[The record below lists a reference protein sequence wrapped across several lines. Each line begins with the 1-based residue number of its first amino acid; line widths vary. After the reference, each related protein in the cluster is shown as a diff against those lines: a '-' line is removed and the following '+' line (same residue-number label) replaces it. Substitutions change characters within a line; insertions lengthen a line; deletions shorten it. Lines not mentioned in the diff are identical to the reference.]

1 MRSDRQLH
9 GATYF
14 APDGAKNE
22 LVGLILQ
29 SNGVQCAREKFGFLS
44 KWFMR
49 MTSLR
54 IQEVMATSGFF
65 SGGAHAQI
73 KLFEDAA
80 PTALPVGVRAGSRS
94 HNAGSEFNWRR
105 QFGYQ
110 TGIRSGW
117 VGGGK
122 APALYALAVAR
133 ATVDKTS
140 VTPP

>member
-1 MRSDRQLH
+1 VCKGKVWFFKQVVHEDDEYAH
-9 GATYF
+9 TGG
-14 APDGAKNE
+14 DGDE
-22 LVGLILQ
+22 
-29 SNGVQCAREKFGFLS
+29 
-44 KWFMR
+44 W
-49 MTSLR
+49 
-54 IQEVMATSGFF
+54 FF
-65 SGGAHAQI
+65 SGGAQAQI